1 MSSSYTDSYQRAL
14 DRVVNIVMIFCC
26 AFPLKKYYFGFPK
39 HCGCLVFLE
48 CLWSSSGF
56 NISFDSISVNSTHFF
71 WLRNTA
77 CNYESQFK
85 IVKVI
90 FPHRTLWAL
99 CWCWCITF
107 TLKKTIKFLPLHM
120 RECQQ
125 GFSGKPYPNMG
136 FHIYIYICYKYLKY
150 YLILI
155 GKTNKKH

>member
-1 MSSSYTDSYQRAL
+1 MNYMSSSYTDSYQRAL

-48 CLWSSSGF
+48 CLWSSNGF

-85 IVKVI
+85 KVKVI

-99 CWCWCITF
+99 CWCWCIT
-107 TLKKTIKFLPLHM
+107 FLPLHM

-136 FHIYIYICYKYLKY
+136 FHIYNLLQIFK
-150 YLILI
+150 ILFDFDRKKT
-155 GKTNKKH
+155 KTNIKHVK